1 MLYLLSHILDR
12 SAEQWPDQTAFRCDG
27 QGITYGDLWRRA
39 NGLAHWLVEHGVQ
52 RGDRVGI
59 YLSKSL
65 ETAIA
70 VYGIWKAGAA
80 YVPLDPSAPIARTAN
95 AISHCGIRHL
105 ITQKSKRSRL
115 PDLLQAAPELS
126 GIVGLPDSFELD
138 HPVTRCDWGAIAPSD
153 IPPAI
158 RLMEQD
164 LAYIMYTS
172 GSTGTPKGIIH
183 THRSGLNYAQMA
195 AHTYGLTP
203 RDRLGNHSPL
213 HFDMSTLD
221 YFAGPLVGATTV
233 IIPEAYT
240 KMPASLSQL
249 VQDEVLTIWYSVPF
263 ALIQLLLRGV
273 LAERDLRSL
282 RWVLFGGEPY
292 PAKYMYALMA
302 QLPQA
307 RFSNVYGPAEI
318 NQCSYYHVPPLA
330 AGDLVPKDVAPIG
343 QIWANAEE
351 RILDDADQPV
361 PPGEIGELVVRT
373 PTMMAGYWQQP
384 ELNERAFYRC
394 HVAHQPALFYRT
406 GDLVLQ
412 QPDGNYQFIG
422 RKDRQIK
429 TRGYRVELDE
439 VEAALV
445 NHPLVEEAAV
455 YAVPTEAGSH
465 QIEAAV
471 ILKPD
476 VAPTVVL
483 DEADLKRQVVERLP
497 TYAVPQ
503 HIAIAE
509 TFPRTT
515 SGKID
520 RRTLQ
525 NQALAR
531 LQPVAVETPVG

>member
-1 MLYLLSHILDR
+1 
-12 SAEQWPDQTAFRCDG
+12 
-27 QGITYGDLWRRA
+27 
-39 NGLAHWLVEHGVQ
+39 
-52 RGDRVGI
+52 
-59 YLSKSL
+59 
-65 ETAIA
+65 
-70 VYGIWKAGAA
+70 
-80 YVPLDPSAPIARTAN
+80 
-95 AISHCGIRHL
+95 L
-105 ITQKSKRSRL
+105 ITHSSTLSRL
-115 PDLLQAAPELS
+115 PVLLPAGATGHSPLRYV
-126 GIVGLPDSFELD
+126 VGLPDSFELD
-138 HPVTRCDWGAIAPSD
+138 HPITHCDWAAIPPSD
-153 IPPAI
+153 TPPAV
-158 RLMEQD
+158 RVMEQD

-172 GSTGTPKGIIH
+172 GSTGTPKGIMH

-195 AHTYGLTP
+195 AHTYGLNHS
-203 RDRLGNHSPL
+203 DRLGNHSPL

-221 YFAGPLVGATTV
+221 YFSGPLVGATTV

-249 VQDEVLTIWYSVPF
+249 VQDEALTIWYSVPF

-273 LAERDLRSL
+273 LAERDLSSL

-292 PAKYMYALMA
+292 PAKYMYALMD

-318 NQCSYYHVPPLA
+318 NQCSYFHVPPLA
-330 AGDLVPKDVAPIG
+330 AGDPVPKDVAPIG
-343 QIWANAEE
+343 QIWVNAEE
-351 RILDDADQPV
+351 RVLDDADQPV
-361 PPGEIGELVVRT
+361 SPGEIGELVVRT

-384 ELNERAFYRC
+384 NLNERAFYRC
-394 HVAHQPALFYRT
+394 PVANQTAVFYRT

-439 VEAALV
+439 VEATLV
-445 NHPLVEEAAV
+445 DHPLVEEAAV
-455 YAVPTEAGSH
+455 YAVPYEAGSH

-476 VAPTVVL
+476 VAPDVVL
-483 DEADLKRQVVERLP
+483 DEADLKRQVGDRLP
-497 TYAVPQ
+497 AYAVPQ
-503 HIAIAE
+503 KIAIAE

-531 LQPVAVETPVG
+531 QQSPPVETPVG